1 MRKQDKT
8 EKVIANIY
16 CVYGEGRGGVRT
28 CKQKDSVQY
37 NIKLEVCRIVAIE
50 E

>member
-16 CVYGEGRGGVRT
+16 CVYGEGGG
-28 CKQKDSVQY
+28 
-37 NIKLEVCRIVAIE
+37 LELLNKKAICSTISVCRIVAIE

>member
-16 CVYGEGRGGVRT
+16 CVYGEGGGVRT
-28 CKQKDSVQY
+28 TKQKGNLQY
-37 NIKLEVCRIVAIE
+37 NISM
-50 E
+50 